1 MRNRIKS
8 FTKSASKWIASNVAW
23 DVIKSVASLLFG
35 WLITRKLPEGIIDT
49 ISDFLLPL
57 GLSVLDWAIVF
68 ILISS
73 TIFGVLSLV
82 FPLFQWF
89 KNHILRSDK
98 PFIVQGNEWNA
109 IIDYEGGKVGV
120 AMISIDNKPARNT
133 ENSVAYS
140 VFARIDFFD
149 RKDNHL
155 LQIKC
160 GYWTRTS
167 PEGFFAESG
176 KKRKCEKVD
185 FYSNET
191 WYLPVVY
198 KWENEDT
205 VFAYDHSSSIKS
217 KKLGKLPIKFSVVF
231 EGENLKPT
239 RPINYLLVP
248 QPGGRLDGFWIQKR

>member
-1 MRNRIKS
+1 MRNRVKS
-8 FTKSASKWIASNVAW
+8 FTKSASRWIASNIAW

-35 WLITRKLPEGIIDT
+35 WLITLKVPAGIVDAIGG
-49 ISDFLLPL
+49 FLSPL

-73 TIFGVLSLV
+73 AMFGMLSLLS
-82 FPLFQWF
+82 PLIQWF

-98 PFIVQGNEWNA
+98 PFLVQSNEWNA

-120 AMISIDNKPARNT
+120 AMISIDNKPARST

-140 VFARIDFFD
+140 VSARIDFFD

-160 GYWTRTS
+160 GYWTRTG
-167 PEGFFAESG
+167 PERFFAESG

-185 FYSNET
+185 FYSNDT

-198 KWENEDT
+198 KWESEDI

-217 KKLGKLPIKFSVVF
+217 KKLGKLPIKFSVTF
-231 EGENLKPT
+231 ESENLNLT

-248 QPGGRLDGFWIQKR
+248 QPGGSLDGFWIQKK